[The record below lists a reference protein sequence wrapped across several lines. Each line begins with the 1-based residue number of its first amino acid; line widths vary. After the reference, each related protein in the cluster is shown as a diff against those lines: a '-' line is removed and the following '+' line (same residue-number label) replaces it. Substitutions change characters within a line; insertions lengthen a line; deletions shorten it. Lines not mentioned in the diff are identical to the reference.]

1 MYRIGTV
8 AAIIV
13 LGVLCEAG
21 PSGQQPA
28 GDSTIDAIKAQGL
41 GRSQASGLFHTLT
54 DVIGPRLSGSPGHLA
69 AARWAVDRFKEW
81 GLANPRLDAFPFG
94 RGWTLE
100 KLAVEMTTPRYMPL
114 LAYAE
119 AWSPSTPGA
128 VRGAPVYLGDS
139 TADEIDRLGARLRGA
154 IVLAYRPQSE
164 FLRADRM
171 EPSVGPPGS
180 PVKTGNPPY
189 PDASSATP
197 SAQLLARLRTLGA
210 AVVLRPGA
218 MEHGTVRVQ
227 GNRATA
233 PDAVPTVVLAAEQ
246 YNMLVRLAQ
255 AKTPLQ
261 LHVQVTARF
270 QPGPDSYNVLA
281 EIPGS
286 DPVLRDEI
294 VFIGAHLD
302 SWHTATGAT
311 DNADGV
317 VAVMEAMRILT
328 TLGARPRRTIR
339 AALWSGEE
347 QGMLGSNAYVAKYL
361 TDETSR
367 GRISVYI
374 NDDPGAGPTYG
385 FYMQGNQAAKRIFD
399 DWLEPLRD
407 LGVRRNVIEGI
418 NATDHLAFDE
428 AGIPA
433 FTVIKDFKNYDTRTR
448 HTNAD
453 FADAV
458 GDDDLKQS
466 ATVLAAVA
474 WRAATR
480 DERIPRRPGGSQ

>member
-1 MYRIGTV
+1 MATGARIAMRLETGSV
-8 AAIIV
+8 
-13 LGVLCEAG
+13 
-21 PSGQQPA
+21 S
-28 GDSTIDAIKAQGL
+28 
-41 GRSQASGLFHTLT
+41 RSDWRKVSE
-54 DVIGPRLSGSPGHLA
+54 P
-69 AARWAVDRFKEW
+69 
-81 GLANPRLDAFPFG
+81 
-94 RGWTLE
+94 
-100 KLAVEMTTPRYMPL
+100 
-114 LAYAE
+114 
-119 AWSPSTPGA
+119 
-128 VRGAPVYLGDS
+128 
-139 TADEIDRLGARLRGA
+139 GARLRGA

-261 LHVQVTARF
+261 LQVQVTARF
-270 QPGPDSYNVLA
+270 QPGPDSYNVFA

-286 DPVLRDEI
+286 DPMLRDEI
-294 VFIGAHLD
+294 VLIGAHLD

-328 TLGARPRRTIR
+328 TLAAKPRRTIR
-339 AALWSGEE
+339 AVLWSGEE

-361 TDETSR
+361 SDEASR

-374 NDDPGAGPTYG
+374 NDDPGTGPTYG

-458 GDDDLKQS
+458 GDEDLKQS

-480 DERIPRRPGGSQ
+480 DERIPRRPSGSK

>member
-1 MYRIGTV
+1 MAAAVIVIG
-8 AAIIV
+8 
-13 LGVLCEAG
+13 LLCQTG

-28 GDSTIDAIKAQGL
+28 GDPAIAAIRAEGL
-41 GRSQASGLFHTLT
+41 GRSQAPRLFHTLA

-81 GLANPRLDAFPFG
+81 GLTNPRLDPFPFG

-100 KLAVEMTTPRYMPL
+100 KLTAEMTAPRYTPL

-119 AWSPSTPGA
+119 AWSPSTSGA
-128 VRGAPVYLGDS
+128 VRGLPVYVGDS
-139 TADEIDRLGARLRGA
+139 TAEEIDRLGARLRGA

-171 EPSVGPPGS
+171 EPSLGAPDS
-180 PVKTGNPPY
+180 PVKTGNPAY

-227 GNRATA
+227 GNRATPA
-233 PDAVPTVVLAAEQ
+233 DAVPTVVLAAEQ
-246 YNMLVRLAQ
+246 YNMLVRLTQ
-255 AKTPLQ
+255 AKTPVQLQ
-261 LHVQVTARF
+261 VEVTARF
-270 QPGPDSYNVLA
+270 EAGPDSYNVLA
-281 EIPGS
+281 EIPGA
-286 DPVLRDEI
+286 DPLLRDEV

-302 SWHTATGAT
+302 SWHTASGAT

-328 TLGARPRRTIR
+328 RVGARPRRTIR

-347 QGMLGSNAYVAKYL
+347 QGMLGSNAHVAKYL
-361 TDETSR
+361 AAQTSR
-367 GRISVYI
+367 DRISVYI

-399 DWLEPLRD
+399 DWLGPLRD
-407 LGVRRNVIEGI
+407 LGVRRNVSEGI

-458 GDDDLKQS
+458 SDADLKQS
-466 ATVLAAVA
+466 ATFLAATA
-474 WRAATR
+474 WLAAAR
-480 DERIPRRPGGSQ
+480 DEKIPRRPRGSQ